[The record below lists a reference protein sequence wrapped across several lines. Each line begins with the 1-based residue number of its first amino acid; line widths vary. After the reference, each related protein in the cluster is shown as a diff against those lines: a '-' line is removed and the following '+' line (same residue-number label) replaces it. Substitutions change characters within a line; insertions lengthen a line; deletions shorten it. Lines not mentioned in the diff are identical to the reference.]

1 MKKILFLLFLAIPF
15 AVFPQC
21 DVLNRLSP
29 DGTMMYYMEPQNFY
43 WTKSKEL
50 KGCVFTDRENY
61 FIGLQPVPFPEKPAG
76 NKLKDDLELKLSNG
90 KVYKLAHYDSRYLE
104 NDTLFEMLYLVD
116 EKDLE
121 DLTNFEAVEVSIN
134 MKGTEGVRTYVFKLH
149 KSALKEQLACF
160 INEQKAAKEKKK

>member
-1 MKKILFLLFLAIPF
+1 MKKLLFLLFLVVPF
-15 AVFPQC
+15 TVFPQC
-21 DVLNRLSP
+21 EVLNRLSP

-90 KVYKLAHYDSRYLE
+90 QLYKLAYYDSRYLE
-104 NDTLFEMLYLVD
+104 NDTILELLYLVD
-116 EKDLE
+116 AKDLE
-121 DLTNFEAVEVSIN
+121 DMTTYEAIEVSLN
-134 MKGTEGVRTYVFKLH
+134 MKGTEGIRKYVFKLH
-149 KSALKEQLACF
+149 KSAIKEQLACF
-160 INEQKAAKEKKK
+160 INEKKASKEKKK